1 MIKLLCFDRVFMRR
15 VDLGFMIEGL
25 LALRPIRERINGW
38 AVFWELGRLALP
50 DDPRDLFGVL
60 LRAE

>member
-1 MIKLLCFDRVFMRR
+1 MTKLLCFDRVFMRC

-38 AVFWELGRLALP
+38 AFLRELGRLALP
-50 DDPRDLFGVL
+50 NDPRDLFCVL